1 MWLSETN
8 HSPEEET
15 SSRKFVITLS
25 VPEGSEPIVRSCEI
39 IGRGFRNRTSF
50 ADKTFLD
57 ELFIEEIS
65 KGLKECLAN
74 LGPETK
80 VIAFQDFA
88 VETPGLT
95 LAGAHLMVTSDE
107 AGCLHIIFRFRFFL
121 GSLHLAFN
129 KGYGFDEYLVD
140 ENSRLAA
147 LVISDLAL
155 PILNIC
161 EAAKSGMLQD
171 AAPISSFGD
180 SLAAR
185 AHEISFQIEL
195 LKRFVNTPESRVLSA
210 ANYALDIEEPEELRL
225 TGSGFP

>member
-1 MWLSETN
+1 MWLSEVT
-8 HSPEEET
+8 HSQEEDT

-25 VPEGSEPIVRSCEI
+25 VPKDSEPIVRSCEI

-50 ADKTFLD
+50 GDNALLD
-57 ELFIEEIS
+57 ELFIKAIS
-65 KGLKECLAN
+65 DGLKECLEG
-74 LGPETK
+74 LGSETK
-80 VIAFQDFA
+80 VISFQDFA
-88 VETPGLT
+88 IETPGLT
-95 LAGAHLMVTSDE
+95 LAGAHLMVSSDE

-129 KGYGFDEYLVD
+129 KGYGFDGVMVD

-161 EAAKSGMLQD
+161 EAAKSGLLEGT
-171 AAPISSFGD
+171 APLTTFGD

-210 ANYALDIEEPEELRL
+210 ANYTLDIDETEEMR
-225 TGSGFP
+225 TG